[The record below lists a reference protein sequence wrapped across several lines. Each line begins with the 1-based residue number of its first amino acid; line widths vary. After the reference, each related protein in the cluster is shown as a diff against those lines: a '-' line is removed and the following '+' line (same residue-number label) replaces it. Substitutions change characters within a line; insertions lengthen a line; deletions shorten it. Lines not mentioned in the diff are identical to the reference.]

1 MKIYENPIMNIS
13 FFETERVATD
23 GSTVPVPGQTGF
35 SQAQNAALGAVSNDS
50 DKVFNVNL
58 TF

>member
-23 GSTVPVPGQTGF
+23 GSTVPDATGY
-35 SQAQNAALGAVSNDS
+35 SLAQDAALNSVSGD
-50 DKVFNVNL
+50 DTKVFNVNL
-58 TF
+58 AF

>member
-13 FFETERVATD
+13 FFEAESVVTD
-23 GSTVPVPGQTGF
+23 SSVSGQTGF
-35 SQAQNAALGAVSNDS
+35 SQAQNAALGAVSNDNN
-50 DKVFNVNL
+50 KVFNVNL

>member
-13 FFETERVATD
+13 FFEAESVVTE
-23 GSTVPVPGQTGF
+23 GSSVPGQTGF
-35 SQAQNAALGAVSNDS
+35 SQAQNAALGAVNNDS
-50 DKVFNVNL
+50 NKVFNVNL

>member
-23 GSTVPVPGQTGF
+23 GSTVPAPGQTGY
-35 SQAQNAALGAVSNDS
+35 SQAQDAALNSVGSDS
-50 DKVFNVNL
+50 KKLFNVRL
-58 TF
+58 EF

>member
-23 GSTVPVPGQTGF
+23 GSTVPAPGQTGY
-35 SQAQNAALGAVSNDS
+35 SQAQDAALNSVGRDS
-50 DKVFNVNL
+50 TKLFNVRL
-58 TF
+58 EF